1 MRIVASCAMWSIAL
15 AALLAAQ
22 GCARNE
28 TAGSSHAASAPEA
41 AAATVP
47 EATEA
52 AEATDGVTAPAEAD
66 SNGMEPDAAAAPA
79 APVAAAAADIAAGE
93 KVFKAYC
100 ATCHGAKGRGDGPA
114 AAGLNPKPLDFSVG
128 AFKYDADGNGTKG
141 EVEDIMAIAHDGA
154 AKHGGSPLMTAWP
167 MIKPDQ
173 LRAVAEYV
181 KSLHGT

>member
-1 MRIVASCAMWSIAL
+1 MRFVASGAIWSIAL
-15 AALLAAQ
+15 AAMLAAQ
-22 GCARNE
+22 GCAREE
-28 TAGSSHAASAPEA
+28 TAGSSQAANAPEGA
-41 AAATVP
+41 AAAAL

-52 AEATDGVTAPAEAD
+52 AEAADGATASATE
-66 SNGMEPDAAAAPA
+66 
-79 APVAAAAADIAAGE
+79 APVAAAAVDIAAGE

-100 ATCHGAKGRGDGPA
+100 ATCHGAKGKGDGPA

-141 EVEDIMAIAHDGA
+141 EVEDIMAIVHDGA

-181 KSLHGT
+181 KSLHGA